1 MFFQGIEIN
10 VDESLGM
17 QIANELKLSLS
28 LQCQY
33 IVGFYQCFY
42 FDGTISI
49 VLEYMDGGSLADF
62 LKTVKTIP
70 VVFLAAICKK
80 VSDMWQKLHIVSPL

>member
-10 VDESLGM
+10 VDESLGI
-17 QIANELKLSLS
+17 QIANELKLILS

-33 IVGFYQCFY
+33 IVGSYQCFY

-70 VVFLAAICKK
+70 EAFLAAICKK